1 MLGPVSAIGIARS
14 ACPDSL
20 AEQPLPVD
28 IFSLIEEL
36 RRSVVELEARTASVP
51 DIYSYYLPQAVPAPV
66 MAPAA
71 EPAAVYIREQ
81 AQPVDKRQEP
91 VDASA
96 SAGAKPAR
104 APDNDIVRSGQALG
118 RLMDDSAG
126 LTYDMAEVERLI
138 NEAMRSSAA
147 DIPVIISAKTGP
159 MVPSQEAGLEY
170 IERPAPEV
178 IVREKT
184 TIVKEVHSKEG
195 TREKEV
201 IVPGPARLA
210 TVLTQGISLPDVI
223 RKSTVEM
230 LVMQTVFSAGV
241 PAGIVPAATAQAQE
255 PARYQ
260 AAPAA
265 LEIQSVIAQ
274 DAVPDKISTKVAVP
288 AARITVTPVA
298 QALDIAR
305 AFNDMIGSYLA
316 FRGTPARR
324 GDIKEGVTRLL
335 LSLPEQ
341 KAVDGPVSGLFD
353 IMAALQASGPKA
365 VGVLQPVEVVAKVPS
380 ATAASLPPTI
390 ETAQPTILGDLSEIK
405 GTMEALQDTA
415 RGLSSAIPTAAEAPL
430 AAGAPAAEWPE
441 YEGEL
446 SIIRASIARLQAAME
461 YLSLN
466 VPTLAD
472 LVVIQKTAGIPQ
484 VAAPQA
490 VAPVAVT
497 IEGVQPKAAAPISL
511 PDLSWVTR
519 EFGQMQ
525 GMIARIQ
532 VPMYAEGGL
541 VQEPTLAFV
550 GESEPEWIVPQST
563 WNDSLSKLNNSYSL
577 LWSYIQDLGAA
588 MDDTVGGV
596 NEALKSIK
604 SGGGSDSTDNED
616 IGSQINDTVKGI
628 VDKYL
633 GMVGLSVDT
642 LMNVE
647 KTAGVG
653 LLLGVGTVAL
663 PYAKNVMFG
672 EDEDE
677 EKEGSSGGD
686 DDKDEEK
693 DDEEDFWDMIEDLD
707 DAAEINDKRDGKF
720 EPEEE

>member
-1 MLGPVSAIGIARS
+1 
-14 ACPDSL
+14 
-20 AEQPLPVD
+20 
-28 IFSLIEEL
+28 
-36 RRSVVELEARTASVP
+36 
-51 DIYSYYLPQAVPAPV
+51 

-195 TREKEV
+195 AREKEV
-201 IVPGPARLA
+201 IVPGPAKLE

-223 RKSTVEM
+223 RKSTMEM
-230 LVMQTVFSAGV
+230 MVMQTVLAADV
-241 PAGIVPAATAQAQE
+241 PASAGIVPAATVQAQV
-255 PARYQ
+255 PAQYQ

-265 LEIQSVIAQ
+265 PEIQSAVAQ

-288 AARITVTPVA
+288 VARITVAPVA

-305 AFNDMIGSYLA
+305 AFNDIIGSYLA
-316 FRGTPARR
+316 LRGTPARR
-324 GDIKEGVTRLL
+324 GDIKEGVTQLL

-341 KAVDGPVSGLFD
+341 KAVEGPVSGLFD
-353 IMAALQASGPKA
+353 VMAALQASGPKA
-365 VGVLQPVEVVAKVPS
+365 VGVLQPVEVVTKVPS
-380 ATAASLPPTI
+380 VTAAPLPPTI
-390 ETAQPTILGDLSEIK
+390 ETAPPTILGDLSEMQ
-405 GTMEALQDTA
+405 GTMEALQDTV
-415 RGLSSAIPTAAEAPL
+415 RGLRSASPPATEAPG
-430 AAGAPAAEWPE
+430 AVGAPAAAWPE

-446 SIIRASIARLQAAME
+446 SIIRASIARLQAAMD
-461 YLSLN
+461 YLSVN

-472 LVVIQKTAGIPQ
+472 LVVIQKAAG
-484 VAAPQA
+484 VPQA
-490 VAPVAVT
+490 AVPQASVPVAVT
-497 IEGVQPKAAAPISL
+497 IEGVQPKASAPVSL

-525 GMIARIQ
+525 GMIARLQ

-550 GESEPEWIVPQST
+550 GESEPEWIVPMSAWDTSQV
-563 WNDSLSKLNNSYSL
+563 KLNEFYSM
-577 LWSYIQDLGAA
+577 LWSQIQDLGTA
-588 MDDTVGGV
+588 MNKTVDGV
-596 NEALKSIK
+596 NKALEGVKP
-604 SGGGSDSTDNED
+604 GG
-616 IGSQINDTVKGI
+616 
-628 VDKYL
+628 
-633 GMVGLSVDT
+633 
-642 LMNVE
+642 
-647 KTAGVG
+647 
-653 LLLGVGTVAL
+653 
-663 PYAKNVMFG
+663 
-672 EDEDE
+672 E
-677 EKEGSSGGD
+677 EKS
-686 DDKDEEK
+686 
-693 DDEEDFWDMIEDLD
+693 EDTDLRQQLQD
-707 DAAEINDKRDGKF
+707 TMMTWWISTWA
-720 EPEEE
+720 